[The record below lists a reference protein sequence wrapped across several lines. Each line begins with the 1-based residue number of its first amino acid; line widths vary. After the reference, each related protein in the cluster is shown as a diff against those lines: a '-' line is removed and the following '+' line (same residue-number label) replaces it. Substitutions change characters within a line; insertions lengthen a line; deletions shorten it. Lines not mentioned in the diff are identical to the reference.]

1 MKINKLLLGGLFI
14 CSTAFGA
21 TKTSQFSVLPGVQFG
36 ATKEDSISS
45 FSFNVL
51 GAENKNVSGFDL
63 SLIGY
68 RKVNGDF
75 SGCHLNIFPDI
86 FMVDGDVHGFTWST
100 WNNVKGN
107 LYGVTL
113 GGVNTIGQ
121 DSGFNLGLVNYVQG
135 QSGAQIGLFN
145 YSESVKFFQ
154 LGLVNGTKNINGV
167 QIGLINYAA
176 DGLVP
181 VLPLVN
187 FRYSF

>member
-14 CSTAFGA
+14 CSTAFGS
-21 TKTSQFSVLPGVQFG
+21 TKTSQLSILPGVQLG

-45 FSFNVL
+45 FSFNIL

-68 RKVNGDF
+68 RKINGDF
-75 SGCHLNIFPDI
+75 NGWHLNVFPDI
-86 FMVDGDVHGFTWST
+86 FMVDGDVNGFTWST

-107 LYGVTL
+107 LYGASV
-113 GGVNTIGQ
+113 GVVNKIGQ

-181 VLPLVN
+181 VLPLLN